1 MWSPLA
7 LSHMAGQGSSGLAPR
22 WGWLPSQSVHA
33 LLLVEGPRRAEAACV
48 LEGR

>member
-33 LLLVEGPRRAEAACV
+33 LLLVEGSRRAEAACV